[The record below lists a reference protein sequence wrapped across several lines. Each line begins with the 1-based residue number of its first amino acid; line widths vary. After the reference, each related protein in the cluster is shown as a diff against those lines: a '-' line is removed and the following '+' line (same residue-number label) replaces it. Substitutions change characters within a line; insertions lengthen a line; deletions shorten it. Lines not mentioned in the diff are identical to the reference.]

1 LAVRRNTIGS
11 DLIVRLKDI
20 VSGSTARPTIIEF
33 DSIAKLDIIRC
44 GITIIFKN
52 IELLDC

>member
-1 LAVRRNTIGS
+1 
-11 DLIVRLKDI
+11 LIVRLKDI
-20 VSGSTARPTIIEF
+20 GSRSTARPTIIEF
-33 DSIAKLDIIRC
+33 DSIAKLDVIRC